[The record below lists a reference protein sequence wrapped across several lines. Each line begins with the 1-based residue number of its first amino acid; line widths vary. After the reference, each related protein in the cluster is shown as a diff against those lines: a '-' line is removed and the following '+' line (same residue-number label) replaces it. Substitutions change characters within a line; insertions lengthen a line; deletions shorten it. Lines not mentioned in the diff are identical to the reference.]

1 MAKVYTP
8 VVDTHFYF
16 YCTVEFIV
24 MSCRSHVVLS
34 VVKGL
39 NGLKVHAGNSK
50 LYCREIQ
57 INISFIKCTFLES
70 IRLLTKMEV
79 IAKSQQ
85 HTSMIFLT
93 QKL

>member
-1 MAKVYTP
+1 
-8 VVDTHFYF
+8 
-16 YCTVEFIV
+16 
-24 MSCRSHVVLS
+24 MSCRSHVLQS

-39 NGLKVHAGNSK
+39 IGLNVYAGNSK
-50 LYCREIQ
+50 LYCRELQ
-57 INISFIKCTFLES
+57 INTSFIKRTFLES